1 MLEKNKCYDALKL
14 TNTVKDKLKGLT
26 QVLTFARNSKNILM
40 NHYPEVILAWL
51 RTQDSLY
58 DNETSIEIL
67 QPEDSREFV
76 YPLSARY
83 FLQSWLRVIKLLQ
96 KIIRP

>member
-1 MLEKNKCYDALKL
+1 MIFASVDYRNNLY
-14 TNTVKDKLKGLT
+14 NTKGLT

-51 RTQDSLY
+51 RAQDSLY

-83 FLQSWLRVIKLLQ
+83 VLQSWLRVIKLLQ